1 MPIQKIM
8 GVTDKNDLAD
18 SISDTTFRH
27 SRWISVLSLAGLL
40 LLPLAVA
47 GIAWLPS
54 DSDDDTRLRVLLWV
68 FSPVWI
74 ALLALWMYGL
84 ISALVIGCRRY
95 RIDDQGMV
103 RIGCLGRR
111 RIEWDDIHGF
121 SVPASH
127 QFAVAPDSFELH
139 LDSGKTWKFTKNLR
153 PWPAFKNAVQKACPA
168 MADADLTRVCRAPE
182 TPSLPHRSQ
191 RQKKPIIS
199 SILIILWA
207 VYFALLLTAATALVG
222 RKYVNYWRLTTSNQ
236 VEHVIGEVV
245 SKHSSK
251 DSLSLKVRF
260 VTHDGRERHIRRTV
274 LHPFGKKQE
283 EGSQV
288 KVTYFSDNPRIARL
302 ADGDLDS
309 RSWILFSL
317 MSSGV
322 TLAWAGLLHWVS
334 AAFIP
339 PREHFRFRISP
350 GDEDDFF
357 MLGSGLYFESI
368 LSAFPERHDGPI
380 LIQSL
385 RSKDQSLPSHDLKV
399 LHERMTK
406 NGIEAQHIADTYLL
420 LKTSAAERLT
430 QRLDIIQGLTLSLI
444 HI

>member
-1 MPIQKIM
+1 MI
-8 GVTDKNDLAD
+8 
-18 SISDTTFRH
+18 F
-27 SRWISVLSLAGLL
+27 
-40 LLPLAVA
+40 
-47 GIAWLPS
+47 
-54 DSDDDTRLRVLLWV
+54 
-68 FSPVWI
+68 
-74 ALLALWMYGL
+74 
-84 ISALVIGCRRY
+84 
-95 RIDDQGMV
+95 
-103 RIGCLGRR
+103 
-111 RIEWDDIHGF
+111 
-121 SVPASH
+121 
-127 QFAVAPDSFELH
+127 
-139 LDSGKTWKFTKNLR
+139 
-153 PWPAFKNAVQKACPA
+153 
-168 MADADLTRVCRAPE
+168 
-182 TPSLPHRSQ
+182 
-191 RQKKPIIS
+191 
-199 SILIILWA
+199 LWA

-420 LKTSAAERLT
+420 LKTSVAERLT
-430 QRLDIIQGLTLSLI
+430 QRLDIIQGLTEARYHVLPVEDHAAEEWIESHFDENGLTSEAASELSFTAGKYGLIGPFDIGESNAVFNRWVHAHVSRLWKGSTPPELTSVDWSRRLGAPQPHTTDTSLQILLERTSNELRVWALANDEKTANLTVWDAQGWRSLI
-444 HI
+444 NLKPPRIMRKSRLWTYLMLIPLAPLGVIVIPAALLVYVPIQLYTMRSKRRARKAFANANAPLTAA